1 MTLAPKTPSD
11 TRVTSHALMLPEHA
25 NHMGHVHGGWIMK
38 LVDENGGLAAT
49 RHSRRTVVTVAVEG
63 MVFHRPVVVGSVL
76 QFDARLVWAGRTSME
91 VEVKVS
97 HEDPIA
103 DTLELV
109 HTARMRGAGCRPSS
123 GAGAAASDDHAR
135 GGRTVQG
142 SPGTEGGPNREL
154 TRVRAEW

>member
-109 HTARMRGAGCRPSS
+109 HTARMVYVALGADHRP
-123 GAGAAASDDHAR
+123 AVVPPLRTTTPEEDALYREAQERKDAR
-135 GGRTVQG
+135 TGK
-142 SPGTEGGPNREL
+142 
-154 TRVRAEW
+154 

>member
-38 LVDENGGLAAT
+38 LVDENGGLAAA

-109 HTARMRGAGCRPSS
+109 HTARMVYVALGIDHRPAPVPPLRTTTPEEDALYQEAQERKAARS
-123 GAGAAASDDHAR
+123 GK
-135 GGRTVQG
+135 
-142 SPGTEGGPNREL
+142 
-154 TRVRAEW
+154 

>member
-11 TRVTSHALMLPEHA
+11 TRVTSHTLMLAEHA
-25 NHMGHVHGGWIMK
+25 NHLGHVHGGWIMK

-49 RHSRRTVVTVAVEG
+49 RHARRPVVTVAVEG
-63 MVFHRPVVVGSVL
+63 MVFHRPVVTGSVL
-76 QFDARLVWAGRTSME
+76 QFDARLVWVGRTSME

-109 HTARMRGAGCRPSS
+109 HTARMVYVALGTDHRPAPVPPLRTTS
-123 GAGAAASDDHAR
+123 AEEEALFQEAERRKADRAR
-135 GGRTVQG
+135 
-142 SPGTEGGPNREL
+142 S
-154 TRVRAEW
+154 

>member
-109 HTARMRGAGCRPSS
+109 HTARMVYVALGIDHRPAPVPPLRTTTPEEDALYHEAQERKAARS
-123 GAGAAASDDHAR
+123 GK
-135 GGRTVQG
+135 
-142 SPGTEGGPNREL
+142 
-154 TRVRAEW
+154 

>member
-109 HTARMRGAGCRPSS
+109 HTARMVYVALGSDHRPAPVPPLRTTTPEEDALYREAEERKAARS
-123 GAGAAASDDHAR
+123 GK
-135 GGRTVQG
+135 
-142 SPGTEGGPNREL
+142 
-154 TRVRAEW
+154 